1 MKCLIVPLCALFV
14 LAAGIALHWQRY
26 MPLLPDRVA
35 THIDASGQVNQ
46 WADKAS
52 FLNGTRMFL
61 LITPLA
67 VLALGTFCVMI
78 ICTFPPYLINTPRKD
93 YWLSSAE
100 HRWQAALI
108 TFRFFLWFL
117 FGLLTIVY
125 FGAIQALVVT
135 TITPQVNTTSS
146 SLLVVGLG
154 MLFIFAQVGYL
165 IYCLYHPPEP
175 IPQ

>member
-1 MKCLIVPLCALFV
+1 MKCLIVPACALLV

-35 THIDASGQVNQ
+35 IHIDASGTVNQ
-46 WADKAS
+46 WTDKAS

-61 LITPLA
+61 VIMPLV
-67 VLALGTFCVMI
+67 VLALGTFCGVV

-117 FGLLTIVY
+117 FGMLTMIY
-125 FGAIQALVVT
+125 FGAIQALVIA
-135 TITPQVNTTSS
+135 TISPEVKSDSS
-146 SLLVVGLG
+146 SLLVFGLG
-154 MLFIFAQVGYL
+154 LLFVFAQVGYL
-165 IYCLYHPPEP
+165 IYCLVYPPEP